1 MKNFNKMNQHD
12 LISILWLLCHLH
24 SSKFFSLPNNKG
36 MKHKHKSPKFHK
48 SYDNKPPT
56 HLRGV
61 ASRLNKHSRSPT
73 HKRVKCTKKSY
84 QRAFISQHDLSA
96 RNKFPA
102 IDLEKGWIIDSGAS
116 AHMTPFKNDCTNIQP
131 TYKMIYLA
139 DGSTVLCKQMGN
151 ISIPIS
157 KNKKVLGS
165 LILEDVLIV
174 PNLDRRLF
182 SVNAFL
188 SKGHNW
194 VHFSRHT
201 IKLGIKDGPS
211 INIPISSLQSNALVV
226 DHSGIQQSK
235 DFATLPVSLQQL
247 TATKKKTN
255 LDTGLLHARLHR
267 PDGVLQPLE
276 PMTCGGMLT

>member
-1 MKNFNKMNQHD
+1 MKN
-12 LISILWLLCHLH
+12 
-24 SSKFFSLPNNKG
+24 
-36 MKHKHKSPKFHK
+36 KHKSPKFHIP
-48 SYDNKPPT
+48 YNNIPPT

-73 HKRVKCTKKSY
+73 HKRVKCTKNSY
-84 QRAFISQHDLSA
+84 QRAFISQHDLFS

-116 AHMTPFKNDCTNIQP
+116 AHMTPFTYDCTNIQP

-139 DGSTVLCKQMGN
+139 DGSSVLCKHMGN

-211 INIPISSLQSNALVV
+211 IHIPIASLQSNALVV
-226 DHSGIQQSK
+226 DHSGIQKSK
-235 DFATLPVSLQQL
+235 ELATLPVSPQQL
-247 TATKKKTN
+247 TTSKKKMN

-267 PDGVLQPLE
+267 PDEIGRAHV
-276 PMTCGGMLT
+276 